1 MVAISV
7 LIYSIIISAIFLG
20 FILSAYLIN
29 VFVKSP
35 VVINSFLLGILFLL
49 VVTWILIIV
58 LVPGQF
64 QDVSGNLIIDN
75 ISIPG
80 VNSYLA
86 TAPVTGAL
94 STSVAVPFVGRSITS
109 TSTDGSML
117 SYYQYDPSTKT
128 LKRLS
133 LENVTQG
140 KELVDY
146 FHKNDESLF
155 VLDDG
160 TIVSIVGDN
169 ITRYPSTG
177 IQKIRITNNR
187 YVGLSNGKLYV
198 SKDLTNWQ
206 HDTSKPSN
214 VIDFDIPTKQN
225 NILHLQTPTENLLL
239 DVNTNGILSR
249 EPATQKKYGT
259 TTQSFVKFSNGGAF
273 HNDQTYYKDVDLAN
287 IDDYDNLYIVPNKN
301 TRTPSSARQDNYQ
314 IQDILTSD
322 NQSIAKIRSNNILPD
337 KIYVGEDI
345 IYR

>member
-1 MVAISV
+1 
-7 LIYSIIISAIFLG
+7 
-20 FILSAYLIN
+20 
-29 VFVKSP
+29 
-35 VVINSFLLGILFLL
+35 
-49 VVTWILIIV
+49 
-58 LVPGQF
+58 
-64 QDVSGNLIIDN
+64 
-75 ISIPG
+75 
-80 VNSYLA
+80 
-86 TAPVTGAL
+86 
-94 STSVAVPFVGRSITS
+94 
-109 TSTDGSML
+109 ML